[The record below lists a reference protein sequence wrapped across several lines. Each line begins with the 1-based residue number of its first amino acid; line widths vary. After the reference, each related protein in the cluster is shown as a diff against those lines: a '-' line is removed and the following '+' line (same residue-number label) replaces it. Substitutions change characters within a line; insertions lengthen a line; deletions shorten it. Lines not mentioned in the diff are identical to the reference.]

1 MRAIDFAKVAAG
13 QVRLVQCPQCGR
25 WFTADA
31 SMDGEACGPCY
42 EGWTPPR
49 REVSHGRR
57 GMRGVRR

>member
-1 MRAIDFAKVAAG
+1 MRASDFSRVADG
-13 QVRLVQCPQCGR
+13 QMRLVQCPQCDR

-49 REVSHGRR
+49 REVSRGSR
-57 GMRGVRR
+57 GMREVRR